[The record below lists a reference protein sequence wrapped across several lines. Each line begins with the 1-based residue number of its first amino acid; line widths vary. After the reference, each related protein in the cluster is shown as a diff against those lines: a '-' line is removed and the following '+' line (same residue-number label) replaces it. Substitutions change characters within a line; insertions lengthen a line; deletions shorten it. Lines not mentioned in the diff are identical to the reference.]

1 MKRICERAAGGHC
14 STTMTKLEVF
24 DAWRD
29 FRSRWDRAHQDY
41 TPRISCEHLV
51 TQREVV
57 RPSAML
63 SAIDPGGVSQTIGSG
78 QKAVGTGQ
86 LWITR
91 NSPLLAATS
100 HASVTFCP
108 SGRPVVALPRRPWR
122 PFGKGA
128 QPCQQWDLDLALAGR
143 LAKRNFSLLANMG
156 LASRPANQGVVS
168 GGERSRLQFPYG
180 AT

>member
-63 SAIDPGGVSQTIGSG
+63 SAIDPGGGSQTIGSG
-78 QKAVGTGQ
+78 QKPEYSKHNLRLPDGPHDARQ
-86 LWITR
+86 
-91 NSPLLAATS
+91 
-100 HASVTFCP
+100 
-108 SGRPVVALPRRPWR
+108 GR
-122 PFGKGA
+122 
-128 QPCQQWDLDLALAGR
+128 
-143 LAKRNFSLLANMG
+143 
-156 LASRPANQGVVS
+156 
-168 GGERSRLQFPYG
+168 
-180 AT
+180 